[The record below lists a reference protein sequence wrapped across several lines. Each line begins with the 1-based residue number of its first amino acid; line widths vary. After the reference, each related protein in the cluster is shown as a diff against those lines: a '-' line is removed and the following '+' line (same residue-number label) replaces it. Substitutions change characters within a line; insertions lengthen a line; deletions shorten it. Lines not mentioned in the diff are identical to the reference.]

1 MPHDSSFIKGLYLVA
16 TPIGNLGDISARALD
31 VLAHADVVACE
42 DTRVTAKLFSLLGI
56 SAPLTPYHEHNA
68 DKVRPHLIERLKNGE
83 MIALVSDAGTP
94 LVNDPGYRLVQDCV
108 NEGIYVTAVP
118 GASAVLTALQLSGLP
133 CHRFLFSGFLPVRT
147 AARQKELAELA
158 AVPATLI
165 FYEAPQRIEETLA
178 DARAVLGDR
187 KAALARELT
196 KKFEQTIRGTLSE
209 LMSYYKENGPLKGE
223 FVLLIAPPDKNEKP
237 DMDSLTASLRE
248 ALKTMSLK
256 DAVARTAVA
265 TGLNKKQIY
274 ELALAIKNEGK

>member
-108 NEGIYVTAVP
+108 NEEIYVTAVP

-147 AARQKELAELA
+147 TARQKELAELA

-209 LMSYYKENGPLKGE
+209 LISYYKENGPLKGE

-237 DMDSLTASLRE
+237 DMDTLTASLRD

-256 DAVARTAVA
+256 DAVARTAA
-265 TGLNKKQIY
+265 GTGLNKKQIY

>member
-68 DKVRPHLIERLKNGE
+68 DKVRPHLVERLKNGD

-108 NEGIYVTAVP
+108 NENIYVTAVP

-133 CHRFLFSGFLPVRT
+133 CHRFLFSGFLPTKT
-147 AARQKELAELA
+147 AARRKELAELA

-178 DARAVLGDR
+178 DACAVLGDR

-209 LMSYYKENGPLKGE
+209 LISYYKENGPLKGE

-237 DMDSLTASLRE
+237 DMEVLAVSLRE

-256 DAVARTAVA
+256 DAVSRTAA
-265 TGLNKKQIY
+265 ETGLNKKQVY
-274 ELALAIKNEGK
+274 DLALAIKNEGK

>member
-118 GASAVLTALQLSGLP
+118 GASAVLMALQLSGLP

>member
-158 AVPATLI
+158 TVPATLI

>member
-16 TPIGNLGDISARALD
+16 TPIGNLGDISARAID

>member
-196 KKFEQTIRGTLSE
+196 KKFEQTIRGTLSD